1 MEFGELDERERDQV
15 KRRDETRREAE
26 RMWHGG
32 GRGTVK
38 MIRFGDGPRRF
49 GIGGRGEWKVVW
61 I

>member
-1 MEFGELDERERDQV
+1 LGERDQV

-38 MIRFGDGPRRF
+38 MIRLGDGPRRF